1 MGEGGRLPGDPVH
14 LQVVWVAVAARGVV
28 ADDDVGIDLIED
40 CAHPSGRREGL
51 LVGEAEGMLAVQ
63 AGVGVAEGFD
73 AIDAEGIGGG
83 CEFGAAAQC
92 EIAGELGRGEA
103 GLAVGG
109 DDEDDPEA
117 LRGCPR
123 HGAGGEECLVV
134 GMRVDEDNRARPGGG
149 AEHRVIVSYRRPVR
163 IAHVTDC
170 YLPRTG
176 GIETQ
181 VRALA
186 MQQRSAGDDVR
197 IITATGGR
205 DGVFS
210 GDDVVDGLPVHRV
223 AARLPFDLPIHLRT
237 RREVAQIL
245 RTHPVDVVHIH
256 AGVVSP
262 FAWGALRAAHEVGL
276 PVLVTVHSVWGPLA
290 RPGFRAS
297 RAVVRWD
304 AWGAQLSAVSDV
316 AAAEIARALPGAGEV
331 LVLPNAIDPADWSTY
346 RVEGEPEELR
356 ISTVMRLAPR
366 KRIIPFL
373 KIIDQA
379 QRALQ
384 GTPRLRVA
392 VIGDGPERARAE
404 RFVRDHGLES
414 SVSFLGRL
422 DRAEILEVFANTD
435 LFLQPS
441 VKESFGLAALEARSA
456 GLPIIA
462 RSQTG
467 TTQFVHDG
475 VEGLLADSD
484 AGMAQAIMR
493 VARDRALLDRIA
505 AHNESTPPDDTWP
518 RLLALVH
525 EAYLAAQSRSSA

>member
-1 MGEGGRLPGDPVH
+1 
-14 LQVVWVAVAARGVV
+14 
-28 ADDDVGIDLIED
+28 
-40 CAHPSGRREGL
+40 
-51 LVGEAEGMLAVQ
+51 
-63 AGVGVAEGFD
+63 
-73 AIDAEGIGGG
+73 
-83 CEFGAAAQC
+83 
-92 EIAGELGRGEA
+92 
-103 GLAVGG
+103 
-109 DDEDDPEA
+109 
-117 LRGCPR
+117 
-123 HGAGGEECLVV
+123 
-134 GMRVDEDNRARPGGG
+134 MRVDEDNRARPGGG
-149 AEHRVIVSYRRPVR
+149 AEHPVIVSYRRPVR

-186 MQQRSAGDDVR
+186 MQQRSSGDDVR

-210 GDDVVDGLPVHRV
+210 GDDIVDGLTVHRV
-223 AARLPFDLPIHLRT
+223 AARLPFDLPIHPRT

-245 RTHPVDVVHIH
+245 KAHPVDVVHIH

-435 LFLQPS
+435 IVLQPS

-505 AHNESTPPDDTWP
+505 AHNQSTPPDDTWP
-518 RLLALVH
+518 RLLALVQD
-525 EAYLAAQSRSSA
+525 AYLAAQSRAAN